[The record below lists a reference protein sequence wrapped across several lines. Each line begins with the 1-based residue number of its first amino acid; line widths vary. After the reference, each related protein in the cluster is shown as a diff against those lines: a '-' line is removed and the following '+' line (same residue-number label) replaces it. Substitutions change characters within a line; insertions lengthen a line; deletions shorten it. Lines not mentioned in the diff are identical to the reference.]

1 MKIFLNWKQNGSYAS
16 ILNFIN
22 NLQET
27 SHELTLFLP
36 SPYLSFANNG
46 KIKIGAQ
53 NVSCFKSGAFTGEVG
68 AGMLKEVGVKFCLVG
83 HSERRKYFNENNAQL
98 KSKIKLLNLSGIIPV
113 LCVGEEFSERKAG
126 IFFEKLKSQM
136 EIFETGVII
145 AYEPVWAIGTGLV
158 PSNEEISEIADFFLK
173 NYNISVLYGGSVSE
187 DNIKNITSIKG
198 IDGVLV
204 GNASLDFNKVNKM
217 I

>member
-1 MKIFLNWKQNGSYAS
+1 MKIFLNWKQNGSFTS

-27 SHELTLFLP
+27 NHELVLFLP
-36 SPYLSFANNG
+36 FPYLNFANNG

-68 AGMLKEVGVKFCLVG
+68 ADMLKEVGAKFCLIG
-83 HSERRKYFNENNAQL
+83 HSERRKYFNENNFHL
-98 KSKIKLLNLSGIIPV
+98 KSKIKLLKLAGITPV
-113 LCVGEEFSERKAG
+113 LCVGEELSERKSG

-145 AYEPVWAIGTGLV
+145 AYEPIWAIGTGLV

-173 NYNISVLYGGSVSE
+173 NYKISVLYGGSVSE
-187 DNIKNITSIKG
+187 ENIKNITSIKG

>member
-1 MKIFLNWKQNGSYAS
+1 MKIFLNWKQNGSYES
-16 ILNFIN
+16 ILTFIN
-22 NLQET
+22 NLRDT
-27 SHELTLFLP
+27 NHELGLFLP
-36 SPYLSFANNG
+36 SPYLNFANNG

-53 NVSCFKSGAFTGEVG
+53 NVSCFTNGAFTGEVG
-68 AGMLKEVGVKFCLVG
+68 AEMLKEVGVKFCLVG
-83 HSERRKYFNENNAQL
+83 HSERRKYFNENNSQL
-98 KSKIKLLNLSGIIPV
+98 KSKIKLLKLEGITPV
-113 LCVGEEFSERKAG
+113 LCVGEELYERKSG
-126 IFFEKLKSQM
+126 TFFEKLKSQM

-158 PSNEEISEIADFFLK
+158 PNNEEISVIADFFLK

>member
-16 ILNFIN
+16 ILTFIN
-22 NLQET
+22 NLNSSEN
-27 SHELTLFLP
+27 EIVLFLP
-36 SPYLSFANNG
+36 FPYLNFANNG

-53 NVSCFKSGAFTGEVG
+53 NVSCFANGAFTGEVG
-68 AGMLKEVGVKFCLVG
+68 TEMLKEVGVKFCLVG
-83 HSERRKYFNENNAQL
+83 HSERRRYFNENNSQL
-98 KSKIKLLNLSGIIPV
+98 KSKIKLLKLAGITPV
-113 LCVGEEFSERKAG
+113 LCVGEELYERKSG

-136 EIFETGVII
+136 EIFETGVIV
-145 AYEPVWAIGTGLV
+145 AYEPVWAIGTGLL
-158 PSNEEISEIADFFLK
+158 PKSEEIAEIADFFLK
-173 NYNISVLYGGSVSE
+173 NYKISLLYGGSVSE
-187 DNIKNITSIKG
+187 DSIKNIASIKG